1 MTQINQA
8 PVTPLPAR
16 QSETQLA
23 RDLKC
28 FDITMVGVGAMI
40 GAGIFA
46 LTGIAA
52 GIAGPGLI
60 LAFAL
65 NGILTLCT
73 AMVYAEV
80 GSAIPGAGGGYLWT
94 KFGMPG
100 PSAFLVGWMDWL
112 AHAVAG
118 SLYAVVFGSYV
129 VWGMQ
134 TLFGWGVAPS
144 GAEHGDM
151 GTLFGLNAWY
161 IAKAFTIAV
170 CLFFVWVNY
179 RGSSETGRTGNIIT
193 VSKIVTIVIFIG
205 FGLVALWRGASG
217 GGAGGVGGAGA
228 GNNFAPFL
236 PMGSS
241 GVLVAMGIT
250 FIAFEGYEIIVQAGE
265 EVENPRRN
273 IPRAIFWSL
282 AVVIPIYL
290 LVAIVCIGALAI
302 PPHLLQPEGPYA
314 VGQTWAY
321 LAALG
326 ETGVAEAANQFM
338 PWGTGA
344 ILLVIGALLSTMS
357 ALNATTYSSTRV
369 SFAMGR
375 DHTLPGVMATISP
388 RTRTPVVA
396 LLASGVLITFVAV
409 TLDAERVAAATCVMF
424 LLVFAAVNLSAIM
437 IRRKYSDRLQ
447 YGYLMPLYPFLPIL
461 AIIGQLAVAGFLFW
475 HEPLSMYITA
485 GWIGLGLLIYVTY
498 SQRQHHELKATP
510 VVFEQHALSGEAAP
524 RVLVPV
530 ANPTN
535 AGALIELGSRLARAD
550 GSGLLVLHAVGVPEQ
565 LPLSATGGFVS
576 AARELVDSSLAT
588 AAAAGVSAMGLV
600 RVSHHPARCIIDTII
615 ERKCRTL
622 ILGWTG
628 PKQPRTPYDGKLG
641 TRRPLL
647 GSQIDR
653 VLFHADVNTIM
664 LRGSLPTDP
673 MRIVIPIVNPRQGRF
688 AIDVAEAVAGEATAI
703 ELIHVVRDAAGGTG
717 SAAAIMQEI
726 FDSPSLGNVTSRRG
740 LSVTMRLLNNSDV
753 TGAIATAAAGAD
765 LVIVGGTA
773 ETWWKRQAFTPFH
786 AQLAGLFT
794 GPMLLVRRRSGAAR
808 FASQLT
814 VEFFASKEPEQ

>member
-1 MTQINQA
+1 MTQIDFA
-8 PVTPLPAR
+8 PVTPLSAR

-23 RDLKC
+23 RDLTC

-65 NGILTLCT
+65 NGLLTLCT

-112 AHAVAG
+112 AHAVAS

-151 GTLFGLNAWY
+151 GTLFGMSAWY

-170 CLFFVWVNY
+170 CFFFVWVNY

-193 VSKIVTIVIFIG
+193 VSKIVTIIIFIG

-217 GGAGGVGGAGA
+217 SATGVAAGA
-228 GNNFAPFL
+228 SNHFAPFL

-265 EVENPRRN
+265 EVENPRHN

-290 LVAIVCIGALAI
+290 LVAIVCIGALTI
-302 PPHLLQPEGPYA
+302 PPNLLQPEGPYA
-314 VGQTWAY
+314 VGQTWVY

-375 DHTLPGVMATISP
+375 DRTLPGIMATISP

-396 LLASGVLITFVAV
+396 LLASGALITIVAV
-409 TLDAERVAAATCVMF
+409 TLDAEKVAAATCVMF

-447 YGYLMPLYPFLPIL
+447 YGYLMPLYPVLPIV

-475 HEPLSMYITA
+475 HEPLSLYITA
-485 GWIGLGLLIYVTY
+485 GWVGLGLVIYVTY

-535 AGALIELGSRLARAD
+535 AGALIELGARLALAD
-550 GSGLLVLHAVGVPEQ
+550 GSGLLVLHAVVVPEQ

-576 AARELVDSSLAT
+576 AARELVDRSLAT
-588 AAAAGVSAMGLV
+588 AAEAGVSAMGLV

-664 LRGSLPTDP
+664 LRGSLPINP
-673 MRIVIPIVNPRQGRF
+673 RRIVIPIVNPRQGRF
-688 AIDVAEAVAGEATAI
+688 AIDVAEAVAGEATSV
-703 ELIHVVRDAAGGTG
+703 ELLHVVRDAAGGTE

-726 FDSPSLGNVTSRRG
+726 FGSPSLENMTSRRA
-740 LSVTMRLLNNSDV
+740 LPVTMRLLENPEV
-753 TGAIATAAAGAD
+753 TSAIAGAAADAD

-786 AQLAGLFT
+786 AQLAGLYA

-814 VEFFASKEPEQ
+814 VEFFASKEPAQ

>member
-1 MTQINQA
+1 MTQATETVI
-8 PVTPLPAR
+8 PTR
-16 QSETQLA
+16 SSHSETELA
-23 RDLKC
+23 RDLKV

-94 KFGMPG
+94 RFGMPG

-118 SLYAVVFGSYV
+118 SLYAVVFGSYA

-134 TLFGWGVAPS
+134 TLFGWGTPPS

-151 GTLFGLNAWY
+151 GTLFGVNALY
-161 IAKAFTIAV
+161 IAKALTIVV

-179 RGSSETGRTGNIIT
+179 RGSSETGKTGNIIT
-193 VSKIVTIVIFIG
+193 MSKIVTIAIFIA
-205 FGLVALWRGASG
+205 FGLAALVRGDASVNVD
-217 GGAGGVGGAGA
+217 AYEK
-228 GNNFAPFL
+228 FTPFL
-236 PMGSS
+236 PMGGS
-241 GVLVAMGIT
+241 GVLVAMGLT

-282 AVVIPIYL
+282 AIVIPIYL
-290 LVAIVCIGALAI
+290 LVAIVCIGALSI
-302 PPHLLQPEGPYA
+302 PPSLLQPEGPYIP
-314 VGQTWAY
+314 GQTWAY

-375 DHTLPGVMATISP
+375 DHTLPAVMATISP
-388 RTRTPVVA
+388 RTRTPVAA

-409 TLDAERVAAATCVMF
+409 TLDAEKVAAATCVMF

-437 IRRKYSDRLQ
+437 IRRKYGDRLT
-447 YGYLMPLYPFLPIL
+447 YGYLMPLYPVLPIV
-461 AIIGQLAVAGFLFW
+461 AIVGQLGVAAFLLW
-475 HEPLSMYITA
+475 HEPLSFYLTVA
-485 GWIGLGLLIYVTY
+485 WIGLGLAIYATY
-498 SQRQHHELKATP
+498 SRRQHHELKASP
-510 VVFEQHALSGEAAP
+510 VVLEQHSLLGDAKP

-535 AGALIELGSRLARAD
+535 ATALIDLGSRLARAD
-550 GSGLLVLHAVGVPEQ
+550 GSGLAILHVVGVPEQ
-565 LPLSATGGFVS
+565 LPFSAAGSFVT
-576 AARELVDSSLAT
+576 AARELVDDSL
-588 AAAAGVSAMGLV
+588 AAAAEAHVPAVGLV
-600 RVSHHPARCIIDTII
+600 RLSHHPARSIIDTII

-628 PKQPRTPYDGKLG
+628 PKQPRSEYPERLG

-653 VLFHADVNTIM
+653 VLFHADANTIM
-664 LRGSLPTDP
+664 LRGVLPDDP
-673 MRIVIPIVNPRQGRF
+673 KRIVIPIVNPRQGKF
-688 AIDVAEAVAGEATAI
+688 SIEVAEALASESTVLELVHVGRDEA
-703 ELIHVVRDAAGGTG
+703 AARQSGT
-717 SAAAIMQEI
+717 AIMQEM
-726 FDSPSLGNVTSRRG
+726 FADPSLVTSTRRRG
-740 LSVTMRLLNNSDV
+740 LRVIMRLLVGADV
-753 TGAIATAAAGAD
+753 VRTIADAAIEAD

-786 AQLAGLFT
+786 ANLASLFA